1 MSTLLLA
8 GLGELLWDVFKDEE
22 KLGGA
27 PANFAYHA
35 SNLGA
40 NSIVISTIGD
50 DIRGNKALAEL
61 KKANLTTNGIAIDRV
76 HPTGYVEAHINAKGI
91 AEYFF
96 PDNVAWDHL
105 VINKA
110 TKDTASYIHAIA
122 FGTLAQRT
130 QESETTIH
138 DFLHR
143 LPKKCL
149 KVFDINLRQ
158 HFYTF
163 NTVKKSLEVA
173 NIVKLNEEELPVLTQ
188 MFKIPGDTRKQ
199 LQFLLDTFGLQ
210 LIILTQG
217 GSGSILLSK
226 NGIDIHPGFTTTVV
240 DTVGAGDSFTAATV
254 IGFIRGLSLKEI
266 NEHANHVAAHVCKTQ
281 GAMVAVPESLR
292 FSE

>member
-40 NSIVISTIGD
+40 DSMIISTIGD
-50 DIRGNKALAEL
+50 DPRGKKALTEL
-61 KKANLTTNGIAIDRV
+61 EEANLTTDGIAIDPI
-76 HPTGYVEAHINAKGI
+76 HPTGYVEAKINATGV

-96 PDNVAWDHL
+96 PYNVAWDHL
-105 VINKA
+105 AITETIKNIA
-110 TKDTASYIHAIA
+110 PRLDAIA

-130 QESETTIH
+130 KESETTIH
-138 DFLHR
+138 DLLR
-143 LPKKCL
+143 TLPKNCL

-163 NTVKKSLEVA
+163 DTINKSLEVA
-173 NIVKLNEEELPVLTQ
+173 DIVKLNEEELPVLTL
-188 MFKIPGDTRKQ
+188 MFEIPGDNQNQ
-199 LQFLLDTFGLQ
+199 LQFLLEKFNLK

-217 GSGSILLSK
+217 GSGSVLLARD
-226 NGIDIHPGFTTTVV
+226 GIDIHPGFKTTIV

-254 IGFIRGLSLKEI
+254 IGFIHGLSLKEI
-266 NEHANHVAAHVCKTQ
+266 NEHANKVASHVCKEQ
-281 GAMVAVPESLR
+281 GAMVPVPKGLR
-292 FSE
+292 FS